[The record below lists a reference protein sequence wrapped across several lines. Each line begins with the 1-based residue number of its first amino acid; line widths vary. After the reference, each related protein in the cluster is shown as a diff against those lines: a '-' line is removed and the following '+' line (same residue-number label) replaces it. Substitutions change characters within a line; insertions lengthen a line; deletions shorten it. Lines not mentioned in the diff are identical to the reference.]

1 MVRICIYIYTFLYV
15 FIFISGIQRLVK
27 QDPPKS
33 SEADRLFPLKA
44 STFFFVVAT
53 SGKLTKPLK
62 ALGFVA
68 SRVFFGPPIAT
79 SSGNWTYLTYRSSE
93 TRWLP
98 RKIPIMNGCCC
109 CLTDLMTMDI
119 RVSQLLIHRDR
130 IKSTSM
136 NTSGVHSIQ
145 FKNQPTSWDVNK
157 VRFFLKWRFK
167 LPIWYLG
174 SDNANANFDWLTLTC
189 GLFGLVYNIIT
200 PVLR

>member
-1 MVRICIYIYTFLYV
+1 MSEVGQAGSTQKQRSRPPLSAKSIDFL
-15 FIFISGIQRLVK
+15 
-27 QDPPKS
+27 
-33 SEADRLFPLKA
+33 
-44 STFFFVVAT
+44 FFVFVAT

-68 SRVFFGPPIAT
+68 SRCFFLALKFAT

-98 RKIPIMNGCCC
+98 RKIPIMNGCRC

-136 NTSGVHSIQ
+136 NTWEFTQYNS
-145 FKNQPTSWDVNK
+145 KTQPTSWDVNK
-157 VRFFLKWRFK
+157 VRFFFWNGGSNC
-167 LPIWYLG
+167 PNGIWG
-174 SDNANANFDWLTLTC
+174 QIMQMPTLTD
-189 GLFGLVYNIIT
+189 
-200 PVLR
+200 